1 MSYDRTYKQ
10 RFFFNVTIQMLITPS
25 FLKISKFSNKPMKAE
40 IVTFDTLLK
49 NKCNIFKFTNLS
61 IFQ

>member
-1 MSYDRTYKQ
+1 
-10 RFFFNVTIQMLITPS
+10 MLITPS